1 MKKFLSIAL
10 ALLMVCVMLPVVALA
25 DDATP
30 ANVAKIGDTEYT
42 SLQNA
47 IDHVADGE
55 TIVMQVATHTE
66 NGIGIFSTGAH
77 ANAYDKSFTIDFNG
91 CVLTVEDP
99 MQGSTGFETQAFHLE
114 GNATKAITM
123 KNGTITSTKAPML
136 IQNYRSLNLVNMMLD
151 GSNLPQAYYG
161 TGANRAP
168 GPTYTLSNNC
178 GDIVISGNTT
188 IKAKTEN
195 GIAFDVYGHSTYSSG
210 VSVTL
215 DESFTGSVDT
225 IEVDFNNG
233 SMADK
238 MKLEIKGNGTVKD
251 ISVSNKF
258 SNNGKV
264 ANISITNGTFS
275 TDVTGYTGNTL
286 VVKDSN
292 ENHYV
297 GDTAKTTVEN
307 ATSGTFTVVNG
318 NGNLTIRGGVTIKN
332 DTNEPI
338 IVNDKEVSAGGSYTE
353 PTNITIIVPGDTT
366 PAEDT
371 PKTDDQKNP
380 ATGANDFVG
389 LAAAAAVVALLGSA
403 VVLRKK

>member
-25 DDATP
+25 DETV
-30 ANVAKIGDTEYT
+30 VAKIGETGYT
-42 SLQNA
+42 SLQDA

-114 GNATKAITM
+114 GNAAKAITM
-123 KNGTITSTKAPML
+123 KNGTITSIQAPML

-161 TGANRAP
+161 TSPKVP

-195 GIAFDVYGHSTYSSG
+195 GIAFDVYGHSKYSSG

-225 IEVDFNNG
+225 IEFDFNNV

-238 MKLEIKGNGTVKD
+238 MKLEIKGNGTVKG
-251 ISVSNKF
+251 ISVSDKF
-258 SNNGKV
+258 SSNKKV
-264 ANISITNGTFS
+264 ANITITNGTFS
-275 TDVTGYTGNTL
+275 SDVTEYAGNNLVVQVEEDFHVGAAAVAAVSNASKGETVYVLNGTTLTNVPAGVIIQNRTGDRITVNGKDVELTGDAGYT
-286 VVKDSN
+286 VPAS
-292 ENHYV
+292 
-297 GDTAKTTVEN
+297 
-307 ATSGTFTVVNG
+307 
-318 NGNLTIRGGVTIKN
+318 
-332 DTNEPI
+332 
-338 IVNDKEVSAGGSYTE
+338 
-353 PTNITIIVPGDTT
+353 NITIIVPGDTT
-366 PAEDT
+366 PAET

-380 ATGANDFVG
+380 STGANDFVG

>member
-25 DDATP
+25 DDGEGGGSTV
-30 ANVAKIGDTEYT
+30 VAKIGDTAYT
-42 SLQNA
+42 SLQDA

-99 MQGSTGFETQAFHLE
+99 MQGSTGYETQAFHLE
-114 GNATKAITM
+114 GNAAKAITM

-136 IQNYRSLNLVNMMLD
+136 VQNYRSLNLVNMFLD

-161 TGANRAP
+161 SGSNIVP

-195 GIAFDVYGHSTYSSG
+195 GIAFDVYGHSRYPSG

-225 IEVDFNNG
+225 IEFDFNNV

-251 ISVSNKF
+251 ISVSSKF
-258 SNNGKV
+258 STNEKT

-275 TDVTGYTGNTL
+275 TNVKDYANDSL
-286 VVKDSN
+286 VVTDGTN
-292 ENHYV
+292 YYV
-297 GDTAKTTVEN
+297 GATATATVES
-307 ATSGTFTVVNG
+307 ATSGTFTIVNG
-318 NGNLTIRGGVTIKN
+318 NGNLTIKGGVTIKN

-338 IVNDKEVSAGGSYTE
+338 TVNGKEVSAEGSYTA
-353 PTNITIIVPGDTT
+353 PTYIVISSDTT
-366 PAEDT
+366 PAET